1 MGMSTLAVKPRGRVW
16 RRANAHAGGCA
27 ERKAPAPHRSFLE
40 QNKCFARRRR
50 DYGSG
55 EGRRCSVTR
64 LTISDTRPSR
74 ARMNRRVAGGCRKA
88 TLQGFPSGP
97 MAQVPI
103 SPPLAP
109 TVSGVGP
116 AAAGSW
122 GDWAMWIIWYV
133 AMGASLR
140 AMGLAP
146 RPVAV
151 GAGGDG
157 TPLTRLRVL
166 RGYPPALL

>member
-1 MGMSTLAVKPRGRVW
+1 C
-16 RRANAHAGGCA
+16 AG
-27 ERKAPAPHRSFLE
+27 RKAPAPHRSFLE
-40 QNKCFARRRR
+40 QNKCLVGRRG

-55 EGRRCSVTR
+55 EGRRCSVTP

-122 GDWAMWIIWYV
+122 GGWGVWVILYLAV
-133 AMGASLR
+133 VGSLR
-140 AMGLAP
+140 ALGPSPGP
-146 RPVAV
+146 R
-151 GAGGDG
+151 
-157 TPLTRLRVL
+157 
-166 RGYPPALL
+166 